1 MKCPYCNAEM
11 VEGYMPYKGFAQ
23 YWCSKSKTPKMMI
36 KVSEPYVPVANKKIV
51 ADVFLCKGCDVIIK
65 KLNEKSE

>member
-1 MKCPYCNAEM
+1 
-11 VEGYMPYKGFAQ
+11 MPYKGFAQ

-36 KVSEPYVPVANKKIV
+36 KVSEPYIPVANKKIV
-51 ADVFLCKGCDVIIK
+51 ADVFLCKSCDVIIK

>member
-1 MKCPYCNAEM
+1 M

-23 YWCSKSKTPKMMI
+23 YWCSKTKAPKMMI

-51 ADVFLCKGCDVIIK
+51 ADVYLCKSCSVLLK
-65 KLNEKSE
+65 KLDKQGE